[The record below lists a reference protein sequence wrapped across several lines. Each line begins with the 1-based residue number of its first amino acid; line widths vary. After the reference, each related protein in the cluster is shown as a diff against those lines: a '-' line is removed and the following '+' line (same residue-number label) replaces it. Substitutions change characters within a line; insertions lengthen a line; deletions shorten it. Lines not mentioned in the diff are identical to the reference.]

1 MFNGR
6 KLLVATKHR
15 KERVI
20 APLVEKALGV
30 SCFTNKDFDTDALG
44 TFTGEVARQAD
55 PVTTA
60 RTKCLMAMELTGYDL
75 VVASEGSF
83 GGHPYLYFIPA
94 DEEILMLKDRK
105 NNLEIVVKELSC
117 QTNFNGTALKNKQD
131 LLDFTRSVHFPSHGV
146 ILRRAKD
153 DVSSVEKG
161 ITDWKRLNKIFH
173 RFMLE
178 FGSAYVETD
187 MRAMF
192 NPTRMKVIEA
202 ATKKLIAKALS
213 PCPQCKAPG
222 FGITATV
229 PGLPCRRCG
238 FPTRSTIKH
247 VYSCQKCLFNKEQLY
262 PGGSSVEDPGFCD
275 FCNP

>member
-20 APLVEKALGV
+20 APLAEKALGV
-30 SCFTNKDFDTDALG
+30 SCFTDNAIDTDALG

-60 RTKCLMAMELTGYDL
+60 RNKCLMAMELTGYDL

-83 GGHPYLYFIPA
+83 GGHPYLFFIPA

-105 NNLEIVVKELSC
+105 NNIEIVVKELSSE
-117 QTNFNGTALKNKQD
+117 TNFNGTALTNEQE
-131 LLDFTRSVHFPSHGV
+131 LLDFTRTVNFPSHGV
-146 ILRRAKD
+146 ILRKAKD
-153 DVSSVEKG
+153 DVSCIEKG
-161 ITDWKRLNKIFH
+161 ITDPKKLNNIFH
-173 RFMLE
+173 RFMQE
-178 FGSAYVETD
+178 FGSAYIETD

-202 ATKKLIAKALS
+202 ATKKLITAAVS
-213 PCPQCKAPG
+213 TCPECDTPG
-222 FGITATV
+222 FGITTAV

-247 VYSCQKCLFNKEQLY
+247 LYSCQKCLFKQERLY
-262 PGGSSVEDPGFCD
+262 PGGSSAEDPGFCD